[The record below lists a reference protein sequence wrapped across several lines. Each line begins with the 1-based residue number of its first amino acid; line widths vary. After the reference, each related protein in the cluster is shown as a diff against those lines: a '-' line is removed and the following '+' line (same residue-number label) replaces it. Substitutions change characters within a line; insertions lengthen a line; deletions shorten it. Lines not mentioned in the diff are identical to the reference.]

1 MTLKME
7 FVNASRAA
15 AICGLGTVAMIDY
28 LERSEVFVP
37 SKHRLKRRG
46 KRRAYG
52 FRDLL
57 VLKAIGKL
65 LAAGTS
71 VAALKAALQQFQS
84 DKWSADRASL
94 ANGSEVLRYV
104 VLSGRE
110 VLYARG
116 NHSLFD
122 LTKGGQMVFNF
133 VIDLDALHTELCN
146 DLDQL
151 TLFGPKHSA

>member
-1 MTLKME
+1 ML
-7 FVNASRAA
+7 
-15 AICGLGTVAMIDY
+15 DY

-37 SKHRLKRRG
+37 AKRRIKRRG
-46 KRRAYG
+46 KRRVYG

-57 VLKAIGKL
+57 ILKAIGRL
-65 LAAGTS
+65 LAAGAS
-71 VAALKAALQQFQS
+71 VAALKKALQQFQA

-94 ANGSEVLRYV
+94 ANGSEILRYV
-104 VLSGRE
+104 VLSGGE

-116 NHSLFD
+116 SQSLFD
-122 LTKGGQMVFNF
+122 LTKGGQMVVNF

-151 TLFGPKHSA
+151 TLFGTKRA

>member
-1 MTLKME
+1 MTLKIE
-7 FVNASRAA
+7 SVNASRAA
-15 AICGLGTVAMIDY
+15 VICGLGTVAMLDY
-28 LERSEVFVP
+28 LERTEVFVP
-37 SKHRLKRRG
+37 PKRRVKRRG
-46 KRRAYG
+46 KPRAYS

-57 VLKAIGKL
+57 ILKAIGEL
-65 LAAGTS
+65 LSAGAS
-71 VAALKAALQQFQS
+71 VAALKNALRQFQS

-94 ANGSEVLRYV
+94 ANGSEILRYV

-110 VLYARG
+110 VFYARG

-133 VIDLDALHTELCN
+133 ILDLDALHTQLCN

-151 TLFGPKHSA
+151 SLFGPGRA